1 METITINN
9 TVLDI
14 VEVFTD
20 VVLLQNPEDKTL
32 ILLPYF
38 VIESYTQPELK
49 LVGKVISIRGSKCRR
64 KTNTPQT

>member
-1 METITINN
+1 METIKINN
-9 TVLDI
+9 IMFEI
-14 VEVFTD
+14 VEVFSD
-20 VVLLQNPEDKTL
+20 YVLLQNLTDKAL